1 MAAGRLLVMR
11 KAVRKGRRGAHAGV
25 ALAALTAFAV
35 EISANAAPPVC
46 EPGIP
51 DLSGCCFTKPN
62 PVFVAGTSAARTAL
76 QAVAKALPGITI
88 VYQTPDSCVALAALT
103 ANAATGGGNV
113 TTNILG
119 ADGSVVPCA
128 LSPGFQS
135 DPEEAV
141 NIAVSDIFPAT
152 CQANVGSGGI
162 TVGKQVDV
170 LGPIQAQMIVVPSAA
185 SPDSISAE
193 AAQVVFRFGATQF
206 VLPPWTE
213 PASIFIRPFT
223 SGTLNII
230 GTAIGL
236 PGAKWANAM
245 SSGLPQV
252 EASSAAMYAAV
263 ANASSG
269 PDASS
274 SPDCTIGIL
283 AAQFVQQSNAAVVLD
298 GGGGATVKGLA
309 FQQKGQSC
317 GYYPDSLSGS
327 ADKLN
332 VRQGRYAIWGPAHL
346 VANVGADGTPN
357 GLHAVAVAAVL
368 NAFIATGCEG
378 AACPPGSSSLLGA
391 SETFFGVDGGTSGPT
406 DAIKQAVID
415 AEAAGGVV
423 PWCAM
428 QVTRGNIEI
437 GAEASY
443 QPSEPCG
450 CRFES
455 EVPGAKV
462 SAYCKACVA
471 DGDCQA
477 EGAKA
482 AYPKC
487 RYGFCE
493 VQ

>member
-1 MAAGRLLVMR
+1 
-11 KAVRKGRRGAHAGV
+11 
-25 ALAALTAFAV
+25 
-35 EISANAAPPVC
+35 
-46 EPGIP
+46 
-51 DLSGCCFTKPN
+51 
-62 PVFVAGTSAARTAL
+62 
-76 QAVAKALPGITI
+76 
-88 VYQTPDSCVALAALT
+88 
-103 ANAATGGGNV
+103 
-113 TTNILG
+113 
-119 ADGSVVPCA
+119 
-128 LSPGFQS
+128 
-135 DPEEAV
+135 
-141 NIAVSDIFPAT
+141 
-152 CQANVGSGGI
+152 
-162 TVGKQVDV
+162 
-170 LGPIQAQMIVVPSAA
+170 
-185 SPDSISAE
+185 
-193 AAQVVFRFGATQF
+193 
-206 VLPPWTE
+206 
-213 PASIFIRPFT
+213 
-223 SGTLNII
+223 
-230 GTAIGL
+230 
-236 PGAKWANAM
+236 M
-245 SSGLPQV
+245 SSELPQV
-252 EASSAAMYAAV
+252 EATSAAMYTAV

-274 SPDCTIGIL
+274 PVDSTIGIL
-283 AAQFVQQSNAAVVLD
+283 AAQFVEQSNAGVVLD
-298 GGGGATVKGLA
+298 GGGGGTVKALA

-317 GYYPDSLSGS
+317 GYYPDSVASS

-346 VANVGADGTPN
+346 VANVGADGNPN
-357 GLHAVAVAAVL
+357 GLHAAAVAAVL

-378 AACPPGSSSLLGA
+378 AACPPGSNSLLGA
-391 SETFFGVDGGTSGPT
+391 SETYFGVDGGTSGPT

-455 EVPGAKV
+455 QVPGATV
-462 SAYCKACVA
+462 SAYCHACVV

-482 AYPKC
+482 SYPKC

>member
-1 MAAGRLLVMR
+1 MATGRRLVMR
-11 KAVRKGRRGAHAGV
+11 MAVPKDRRGAHA

-35 EISANAAPPVC
+35 EISAIAAPPVC
-46 EPGIP
+46 MPGIP
-51 DLSGCCFTKPN
+51 DLSGCCYTKPN
-62 PVFVAGTSAARTAL
+62 PVFVAGTSAARSAL
-76 QAVAKALPGITI
+76 QAVARSLPGVTI

-103 ANAATGGGNV
+103 AGAATGGGNV
-113 TTNILG
+113 TTSILG

-128 LSPGFQS
+128 LSPGYEN
-135 DPEEAV
+135 DPEQAV

-152 CQANVGSGGI
+152 CQTNVGSGGI
-162 TVGKQVDV
+162 TAGKQVDV
-170 LGPIQAQMIVVPSAA
+170 LGPIQAQTIVVPSGA

-193 AAQVVFRFGATQF
+193 AAYVVFGYGATQPY

-213 PASIFIRPFT
+213 PTSIFIRPYT

-236 PGAKWANAM
+236 PGAKWKNAM
-245 SSGLPQV
+245 SSVLPQV
-252 EASSAAMYAAV
+252 EATSAAMYTAV

-274 SPDCTIGIL
+274 PVDSTIGIL
-283 AAQFVQQSNAAVVLD
+283 AAQFVEQSNAGVVLD
-298 GGGGATVKGLA
+298 GGGGGTIKALA

-317 GYYPDSLSGS
+317 GYYPDSVASS

-346 VANVGADGTPN
+346 VANVGADGNPN
-357 GLHAVAVAAVL
+357 GLHAAAVAAVL

-378 AACPPGSSSLLGA
+378 AACPPGSNSLLGA
-391 SETFFGVDGGTSGPT
+391 SETYFGVDGGTSGPT

-455 EVPGAKV
+455 QVPGATV
-462 SAYCKACVA
+462 SAYCHACVV

-482 AYPKC
+482 SYPKC